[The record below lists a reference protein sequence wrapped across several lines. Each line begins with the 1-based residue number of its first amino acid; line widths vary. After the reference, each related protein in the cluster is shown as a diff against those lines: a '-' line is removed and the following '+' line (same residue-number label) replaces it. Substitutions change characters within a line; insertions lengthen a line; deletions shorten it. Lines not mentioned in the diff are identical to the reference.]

1 MLVDAKFWIDEKN
14 ECVERRINFKQLIT
28 HVRAPTLM
36 NLMSLDLC
44 LDLWIVEFD
53 LIAER
58 NIQRLSSEGDSVG
71 QCYTLSPSYLPSRGD
86 TAQAN
91 FHRGT
96 SARASTIL

>member
-1 MLVDAKFWIDEKN
+1 MQSSGLMKKN